1 MCYFLG
7 GHLPGSSLPPVQRP
21 LSPETKPQRS
31 GTPSGSA
38 GIPRTSLTSAVADRL
53 REMIIRGDVQE
64 GEQLRQDAIAADL
77 QVSRIP
83 VREALRQLEAE
94 GLIKIVAHHGAVVSS
109 LSSSEIE
116 ELFDIRALLECEV
129 LRLSIPHLTEADFEK
144 ADAILQTYEKA
155 LWMKGDVSSWGR
167 LNSQFHA
174 LLYSRADRPHFMSII
189 RQINN
194 NGERYTRL
202 QLYLTRAFE
211 RAKREHRQLL
221 DLCRERDVEGACALL
236 RQHIHTA
243 GQTLKESL
251 QQRREESQ
259 ARSAGKGEVASS

>member
-1 MCYFLG
+1 MSRVQ
-7 GHLPGSSLPPVQRP
+7 HLPHVPRP
-21 LSPETKPQRS
+21 LDPETNPQRT
-31 GTPSGSA
+31 GPPPKTVA
-38 GIPRTSLTSAVADRL
+38 IPRTSLTYAVADRL
-53 REMIIRGDVQE
+53 REMILRGEIQE

-94 GLIKIVAHHGAVVSS
+94 GLIKIVAHRGAVVSS
-109 LSSSEIE
+109 LSSGEIQ

-144 ADAILQTYEKA
+144 AEAILQTFDKA
-155 LWMKGDVSSWGR
+155 LLLPKGDISSWGR
-167 LNSQFHA
+167 LNTQFHA
-174 LLYSRADRPHFMSII
+174 ILYSRAERPHFMAII

-211 RAKREHRQLL
+211 RAKREHHQLL
-221 DLCRERDVEGACALL
+221 DLCRKRDVEAACKLL
-236 RQHIHTA
+236 QQHIRTA

-251 QQRREESQ
+251 EQRREEG
-259 ARSAGKGEVASS
+259 R

>member
-1 MCYFLG
+1 MTAKCDIFWADGNRLQHLLG
-7 GHLPGSSLPPVQRP
+7 PPKA
-21 LSPETKPQRS
+21 LSPETKALRTDP
-31 GTPSGSA
+31 PSKSA
-38 GIPRTSLTSAVADRL
+38 GIPRTSLSSAVADRL
-53 REMIIRGDVQE
+53 REMIMRGEIGE
-64 GEQLRQDAIAADL
+64 GEQLRQDAIAAEL

-94 GLIKIVAHHGAVVSS
+94 GLINIVAHRGAVVSA
-109 LSSSEIE
+109 LSSNEIE
-116 ELFDIRALLECEV
+116 ELFEIRALLECEV

-144 ADAILQTYEKA
+144 ADSIMTTFDKA
-155 LWMKGDVSSWGR
+155 LVPKGDMSSWGR

-174 LLYSRADRPHFMSII
+174 ILYSRAERPHFMSMI

-211 RAKREHRQLL
+211 RAKREHRQLVE
-221 DLCRERDVEGACALL
+221 LCRKRDVEGACRLL
-236 RQHIHTA
+236 RQHILTA

-251 QQRREESQ
+251 QQKREE
-259 ARSAGKGEVASS
+259 AK